1 MVETFINPTI
11 GTASQLGV
19 SLFEDTEP
27 FEMVAGSSQSEFDT
41 LIKAIY
47 RQVLGNTYLMESERP
62 IDIESKL
69 KADEISVREFV
80 RQLAQSEV
88 YRSRFFL
95 NCPRYRAIELNFK
108 HLLGRAP
115 ESYQEMQYHSQLLDE
130 DGYEVEIDSYVDSDE
145 YQSAFGENIVP
156 YYRGYKTQTGKK
168 ILGFPNIFKLLPSAS
183 SSDLSGEFKNQ
194 PRLTRAIIY
203 NNPQGKQPVTDIN
216 QLLADV
222 FRSSRKLPP
231 TPVKVAPDL
240 AAKQELQRQCE
251 EQENTIKTLKQQL
264 AQLQSFANIASLQLN
279 KWQSSYSTTGTVS
292 DRPSTP
298 TLQSQ
303 IPSSGKTVQEG
314 SYLELQQR
322 SEQQKQE
329 IAALQEKIADSR
341 RLATFG
347 ESQLNKWRGR
357 FF

>member
-27 FEMVAGSSQSEFDT
+27 FEMVAGCSQSEFET

-80 RQLAQSEV
+80 RQLAQSEL

-115 ESYQEMQYHSQLLDE
+115 ESYEEMQYHSQLLDE
-130 DGYEVEIDSYVDSDE
+130 GGYKVEIDSYVDSEE
-145 YQSAFGENIVP
+145 YQLAFGENIVP

-168 ILGFPNIFKLLPSAS
+168 IIGFPNIFKLLLSAS
-183 SSDLSGEFKNQ
+183 SSDLSGKSQNQ
-194 PRLTRAIIY
+194 PRLTRSLIY
-203 NNPQGKQPVTDIN
+203 NNPGGNQPVTDIN
-216 QLLADV
+216 KLLADV
-222 FRSSRKLPP
+222 FNSTRKQQAISAQ
-231 TPVKVAPDL
+231 VAPDL

-251 EQENTIKTLKQQL
+251 EQENTIKTLQQQL

-279 KWQSSYSTTGTVS
+279 KWQSSYSTTSSAS

-303 IPSSGKTVQEG
+303 IPSSGNSVQEG

-322 SEQQKQE
+322 SEKQKQE
-329 IAALQEKIADSR
+329 IATLQEKIADSR
-341 RLATFG
+341 RLASFG
-347 ESQLNKWRGR
+347 EAQLNKWRGR